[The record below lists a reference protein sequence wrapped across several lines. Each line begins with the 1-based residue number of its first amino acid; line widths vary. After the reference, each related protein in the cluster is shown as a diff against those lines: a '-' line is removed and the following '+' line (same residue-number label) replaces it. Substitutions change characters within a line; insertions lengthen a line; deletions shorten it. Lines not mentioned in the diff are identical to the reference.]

1 MSPILAA
8 ALAFSVGLSATSP
21 APALP
26 QYARGYVRSA
36 RRAVAVPPPPPAL
49 PPKSELE
56 LLRDLPDD
64 VDWSGNA
71 TTKVRDQGACASSWA
86 YATIAGVE
94 SSLFM
99 QTGALPPPL
108 STEELVACD
117 AFGANA
123 GCAGGDIPP
132 ALAFL
137 KENQVTTDEQYP
149 DDSSRS
155 GATPKKCAWARGIGV
170 VANVT
175 AWKAAVPL
183 CDQGDC
189 SGKLQELKL
198 AAALV
203 DNGPISVC
211 VNSGMNQPG
220 SDWASINYTGGV
232 LQKPGLAKANLID
245 HCVQLVGFDRMAKPP
260 YWKLRNSWGA
270 KWGEGGFIRIPF
282 LDNNA
287 CCVTCEAF
295 LINAVQ
301 LPPPPPPPLST

>member
-1 MSPILAA
+1 MTPVLAA

-71 TTKVRDQGACASSWA
+71 TTKVRDQGACNSSWA

-99 QTGALPPPL
+99 QSGALPAPL

-132 ALAFL
+132 ALDFL

-155 GATPKKCAWARGIGV
+155 GATPKMCAWAPGIGV
-170 VANVT
+170 VANVS
-175 AWKAAVPL
+175 AYIAAVPR

-189 SGKLQELKL
+189 SNKHQELLL

-203 DNGPISVC
+203 EHGPISVC
-211 VNSGMNQPG
+211 VNSGMNQQG
-220 SDWASINYTGGV
+220 SEWDKDYKGGV
-232 LQKPGLAKANLID
+232 LQKPGLARANLID
-245 HCVQLVGFDRMAKPP
+245 HCVQLVGFDRKADPP
-260 YWKLRNSWGA
+260 YWKLRNSWGTR
-270 KWGEGGFIRIPF
+270 WGEGGFIRIPF
-282 LDNNA
+282 MDANA
-287 CCVTCEAF
+287 CCITCEAF
-295 LINAVQ
+295 RINAVP
-301 LPPPPPPPLST
+301 LPPPPPSLPT